1 MTPAYISTPSVV
13 NLNGSLFRF
22 TTDCRYSD
30 ITARVPLLSYVFK
43 EAFRG
48 GHDLVA
54 TDHIHSLIDTIDSV
68 INQNSPSSENWSSGC
83 RVAQSRRGWIYIKQ
97 SWTRLRTFRLC
108 IHHNKFVLRELLS
121 PSILESPSRVPIT
134 FVWGETDLLSVS
146 RVSSTSRGG
155 RKQRC
160 HHHSPPEV

>member
-1 MTPAYISTPSVV
+1 MTPAYIFTPSAVSSVV
-13 NLNGSLFRF
+13 VDSRF
-22 TTDCRYSD
+22 MTDCRYSD

-83 RVAQSRRGWIYIKQ
+83 RVVQLRRGWTYIKQ
-97 SWTRLRTFRLC
+97 SWTRLRTFRFC
-108 IHHNKFVLRELLS
+108 IHHNKFVLRDLLS

-134 FVWGETDLLSVS
+134 FV
-146 RVSSTSRGG
+146 
-155 RKQRC
+155 
-160 HHHSPPEV
+160 